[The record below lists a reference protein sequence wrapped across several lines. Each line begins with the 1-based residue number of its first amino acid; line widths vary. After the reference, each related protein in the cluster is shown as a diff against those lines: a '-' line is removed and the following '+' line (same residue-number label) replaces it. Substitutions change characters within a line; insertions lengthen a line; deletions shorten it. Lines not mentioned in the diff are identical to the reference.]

1 MRGDGLG
8 VGHIGEV
15 PGDAWGLGS
24 MASGHDGRGA
34 GRKRDAGMMT
44 GLGVM
49 EHDATAELSRDSVG
63 VSDDTRA
70 DHGACGVHRSG
81 SEGHT
86 GCEAMR
92 RESDTSVRCLVTLE
106 AWGTRQ
112 VDMMAGERTRSVS
125 QAWTVD
131 FGILSVLRW

>member
-8 VGHIGEV
+8 VGHIVEV
-15 PGDAWGLGS
+15 PGNAWGLGF

-44 GLGVM
+44 ELGVM
-49 EHDATAELSRDSVG
+49 ERDATAELSGDSVG

-70 DHGACGVHRSG
+70 NHGACGVHRSG
-81 SEGHT
+81 SGEAS

-92 RESDTSVRCLVTLE
+92 WEPDTLVRCLVTLE
-106 AWGTRQ
+106 AWVTRQ
-112 VDMMAGERTRSVS
+112 VDMMAGERTESVS

-131 FGILSVLRW
+131 FGILSVM